1 MTYCSGLH
9 DESRRNVRMRRSSG
23 FGERS
28 PTRFLSRSPG
38 SHTILLLLCKTC
50 KIYIFVSGAEGI
62 RTPDLRRAKAALS
75 QLSYGPR
82 RAWMVEFTAVG
93 QRGLQRVA
101 LILTRTHHA
110 CTIGRE

>member
-1 MTYCSGLH
+1 MMNLAETSECVAVQGL
-9 DESRRNVRMRRSSG
+9 ENALLPGFCREVR
-23 FGERS
+23 
-28 PTRFLSRSPG
+28 G

-93 QRGLQRVA
+93 QRGLKKLGRCSD
-101 LILTRTHHA
+101 LTD
-110 CTIGRE
+110 